1 MKIRSKRTVVLG
13 AILGGLLAAGS
24 VAAHATDLPVLG
36 SAADNL
42 KVDSL
47 TSALPLAGAKAS
59 PSHDADKV
67 TRITKANGV
76 GSGNDVKAGV
86 GPVSPNVPVNACG
99 VAANVLVA
107 SGANGSC
114 RNNQTTKSEGR
125 GLSAGEH
132 RGDGIGR
139 GGDGASIVKSADG
152 ILSGND
158 ILAGIGPVS
167 PNIPVN
173 ICGIAANVLGSSA
186 HGSCD
191 NSQVATSKGSGLHN

>member
-1 MKIRSKRTVVLG
+1 VKIRSKRTVVLG

-47 TSALPLAGAKAS
+47 TSALPLAGAKADAH
-59 PSHDADKV
+59 HDADKV
-67 TRITKANGV
+67 TRITKADGI
-76 GSGNDVKAGV
+76 GSGNDVNAGV

-99 VAANVLVA
+99 IAANVLVA
-107 SGANGSC
+107 STANASC
-114 RNNQTTKSEGR
+114 RNHQTAKSEGR
-125 GLSAGEH
+125 ALSAEH
-132 RGDGIGR
+132 HGDGRGRGDDAPSVIKT
-139 GGDGASIVKSADG
+139 ANG

-173 ICGIAANVLGSSA
+173 ICGIAANVLGA
-186 HGSCD
+186 NANGSCD
-191 NSQVATSKGSGLHN
+191 NSQVAKSKGAALSR